1 MRIGKY
7 WSELVSRILSSSFE
21 ADPQRLKPHNDLP
34 ADGTAEAVPFRK
46 DRPKLAFE
54 AVSFRKHRKNSLF
67 IAVFVVMAAPLV
79 FGAAFGKTS
88 SLRQMAMVYIP
99 GNPGFQAVG
108 FVNGHLI
115 ISHSGGGTVDIFN
128 VKMRRVDAQINIE
141 QPRGI
146 VVDEKG
152 GKVYVADAGASKVAV
167 ISTKTWKLENTIP
180 LQLQPGPLALS
191 PDGRTLYIGDTH
203 NQSISAV
210 DLMKVERAVTVP
222 LGHVDALVYDP
233 GRNVIYATLEDQ
245 AQVAV
250 LGPGLKVLRRYTLVA
265 SQPSALVLDQQ
276 ARRLYVAVRYAV
288 VALDA
293 DSGKEVGRVAAPM
306 GVDSLWLDQGSGK
319 LYAASSNEVDV
330 IRVGGGQFA
339 SEDQLTL
346 NVRGHGLVFDP
357 EHRLL
362 LMPSGHEGRSLVL
375 ILKPVGTQPAL
386 QYPSEALMQP

>member
-7 WSELVSRILSSSFE
+7 SALIAAFLLLLE
-21 ADPQRLKPHNDLP
+21 A
-34 ADGTAEAVPFRK
+34 
-46 DRPKLAFE
+46 LAW
-54 AVSFRKHRKNSLF
+54 
-67 IAVFVVMAAPLV
+67 
-79 FGAAFGKTS
+79 GAAFGKTS

-108 FVNGHLI
+108 FVDGHLI

-128 VKMRRVDAQINIE
+128 IKMRRVDAQINIE
-141 QPRGI
+141 HPRGI

-152 GKVYVADAGASKVAV
+152 GKVYVADAGASTVAV
-167 ISTKTWKLENTIP
+167 ISTKTWKLESTIP

-191 PDGRTLYIGDTH
+191 PDGRTLYIGNSR
-203 NQSISAV
+203 NQSVSAI
-210 DLMKVERAVTVP
+210 DLMKVERPVTVP
-222 LGHVDALVYDP
+222 LGHVDALVYDA
-233 GRNVIYATLEDQ
+233 GRNLIYATLEDQ

-250 LGPGLKVLRRYTLVA
+250 LDPGLKVLRRYTLVA
-265 SQPSALVLDQQ
+265 SQPSALVLDAQ

-306 GVDSLWLDQGSGK
+306 GVDSLWLDHGSGK

-330 IRVGGGQFA
+330 IGVGGGQFA
-339 SEDQLTL
+339 AADQLL
-346 NVRGHGLVFDP
+346 LSVRGHGLVFDP
-357 EHRLL
+357 EHQLL

-375 ILKPVGTQPAL
+375 ILKPVGPQPGL
-386 QYPSEALMQP
+386 QPPSQALMQP